1 MVAGREFP
9 IVGQKT
15 VGQFFKKN
23 QEVTLSPNAE
33 VEMVPSQFD
42 KITVVNNE
50 IRLTDSGNYLI
61 GKQFPAG
68 DYGLSLAS
76 PVKEGDSMQLIV
88 QTLIHKTNQE
98 LTGHDESQIKACEN
112 K

>member
-1 MVAGREFP
+1 M
-9 IVGQKT
+9 
-15 VGQFFKKN
+15 
-23 QEVTLSPNAE
+23 TLSPNAE

-68 DYGLSLAS
+68 NYELSLAG
-76 PVKEGDSMQLIV
+76 PVTVRDSVQLIV
-88 QTLIHKTNQE
+88 QTFRNR
-98 LTGHDESQIKACEN
+98 
-112 K
+112 

>member
-1 MVAGREFP
+1 M
-9 IVGQKT
+9 
-15 VGQFFKKN
+15 
-23 QEVTLSPNAE
+23 TLSPNAE
-33 VEMVPSQFD
+33 VELVPSQFD

-50 IRLTDSGNYLI
+50 IRITDSGNYLI
-61 GKQFPAG
+61 DKQFPAG
-68 DYGLSLAS
+68 NYELSLAG
-76 PVKEGDSMQLIV
+76 PVTEGDSMQLTV